1 VGLDDAWQRVDI
13 VGVRTGRA
21 LALIAMLAVQSVC
34 VRGASY
40 ASYPN
45 PVGERVYRPHLLQ
58 EMLPVAIIVCALLL
72 GWLLHATQRKAKTHP
87 SDDVESHHD

>member
-1 VGLDDAWQRVDI
+1 
-13 VGVRTGRA
+13 
-21 LALIAMLAVQSVC
+21 MLAVQTVC
-34 VRGASY
+34 VHGASY

-58 EMLPVAIIVCALLL
+58 EMLPVAIIVFALLL
-72 GWLLHATQRKAKTHP
+72 GWLLHAAQRKPKTHL

>member
-1 VGLDDAWQRVDI
+1 MGLDEAWQRVQI

-21 LALIAMLAVQSVC
+21 LALIAMLAVQSLC

-45 PVGERVYRPHLLQ
+45 PVGESVYRPHLLQ
-58 EMLPVAIIVCALLL
+58 EMLPVAIIISALLL
-72 GWLLHATQRKAKTHP
+72 GWLLHATHRKAKTHP
-87 SDDVESHHD
+87 SDDVEPHHD